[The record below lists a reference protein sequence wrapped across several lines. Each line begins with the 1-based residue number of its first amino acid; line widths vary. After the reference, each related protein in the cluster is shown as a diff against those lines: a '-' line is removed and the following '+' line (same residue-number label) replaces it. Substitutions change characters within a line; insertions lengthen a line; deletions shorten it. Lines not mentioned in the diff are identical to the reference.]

1 MAQQNALRGLTF
13 AAVGG
18 ILWVADQRGGDTR
31 RAGPGVKHR
40 VKPWTGG
47 PVLFLLLAG
56 QPVKLPAQLVRV
68 VALGGKPGNFLEPL
82 PELFDLH
89 GKPGGLL
96 RLLYQQFRDVRRVHV
111 HLPFLDAAGV
121 AAVRWAGAVW
131 PGLVPD
137 VSRWPR
143 RRQDPENRSPR
154 PPLGGNWGIIFAQN
168 FRAVFG
174 ENGKSGNFP
183 GAIASRISSEFFP
196 AVGGL

>member
-1 MAQQNALRGLTF
+1 MLG
-13 AAVGG
+13 
-18 ILWVADQRGGDTR
+18 WPR
-31 RAGPGVKHR
+31 R
-40 VKPWTGG
+40 
-47 PVLFLLLAG
+47 FLLLAG

-143 RRQDPENRSPR
+143 RRQAPENLSPS
-154 PPLGGNWGIIFAQN
+154 PPKGGAWGTFFAQN
-168 FRAVFG
+168 LRAVFG
-174 ENGKSGNFP
+174 RFDGKKTIF
-183 GAIASRISSEFFP
+183 
-196 AVGGL
+196 GGL